1 MTEKRF
7 TIQPALWSAIGL
19 DFWEPDLDGDMAV
32 HVVGRDSE
40 ERVTLT
46 AEKRRELILFLI
58 DHTPIDPHNRHY
70 GAASCGRDDA
80 HGPHRVRLESTDQW
94 HECMGTEPQHKSNYG
109 APDQHMTPDHNTWQC
124 RHTDCVAEQEKYS
137 PHNDDSGATDDEQV
151 EADDDREARRTGGTF
166 AAKHL
171 GPTDV

>member
-7 TIQPALWSAIGL
+7 TIQPSLWSAIGL
-19 DFWEPDLDGDMAV
+19 DFWEPDSDGDMAV

-109 APDQHMTPDHNTWQC
+109 ARLVCADCGKPPDACLCADVAIDDYGATPDSWCDCDWLGEGTPRHAPSAMC
-124 RHTDCVAEQEKYS
+124 RDLRPE
-137 PHNDDSGATDDEQV
+137 
-151 EADDDREARRTGGTF
+151 
-166 AAKHL
+166 
-171 GPTDV
+171 GPRSE